1 MSVWNWKYSRV
12 NNTSFL
18 LYRVSS
24 KKCDKLQEQLPWVK
38 IKRFRSNYLISI
50 ISFPQ
55 KVMRFQKK
63 IVLFHFFKITPKDQ
77 PKSGFWQTVF
87 FLFKYLTPRKQ
98 INFLGEGYLGKKWF
112 VKNHPLGDP
121 SDTKR
126 YGGNKETY
134 RAVTTSAFFW
144 RKLNKTIYIIP
155 VTNKYF
161 PAISWVN

>member
-1 MSVWNWKYSRV
+1 
-12 NNTSFL
+12 
-18 LYRVSS
+18 
-24 KKCDKLQEQLPWVK
+24 
-38 IKRFRSNYLISI
+38 
-50 ISFPQ
+50 
-55 KVMRFQKK
+55 MRFQKK
-63 IVLFHFFKITPKDQ
+63 IVLFHFFENNSKGSAKKWFLTNR
-77 PKSGFWQTVF
+77 FF

-161 PAISWVN
+161 PAIS